1 MNTENTLQ
9 CPTDRLRFSGDI
21 SFYPNNE
28 NVVALQNSCGCE
40 SLTDKNTAITQLS
53 TLTTVPHVAETR
65 MNSAFAGGGLSNSK
79 PHKAFTAHEVCSYT
93 QTFAKEVQSTP
104 IMSSRNVLR
113 AEGGP
118 VRSYT
123 QTSAKEVQS
132 MLVMSSR
139 NRLRARQTKNFRL
152 AGSQTKIRH
161 KLKDLCDSV

>member
-1 MNTENTLQ
+1 MEILRYKIPMYVKTCRANIRHSPQ
-9 CPTDRLRFSGDI
+9 PHMRLKPAWIVHLR
-21 SFYPNNE
+21 
-28 NVVALQNSCGCE
+28 
-40 SLTDKNTAITQLS
+40 
-53 TLTTVPHVAETR
+53 
-65 MNSAFAGGGLSNSK
+65 GGGVSNSK
-79 PHKAFTAHEVCSYT
+79 PHKAFGAHEVCAYILEP
-93 QTFAKEVQSTP
+93 ANEVQPLPHSCHSELVSESP
-104 IMSSRNVLR
+104 HRSSRSQNTSSRSGLR

-161 KLKDLCDSV
+161 KLGNLCENI